1 MPDATRARDD
11 AHPYGWT
18 EAFAALPVERPPAE
32 AWSRLAAALPD
43 ATPAPR
49 AARRAG
55 AWSLAAALAI
65 AVPGAWLALSAWR
78 EAPPSV
84 QERTPANVAA
94 PVVERRIPARPSA
107 ADTPM
112 PRTAVIARPE
122 TQPPSTAPVWTPRPR
137 AGRTRSALAGA
148 VRAEVAMDAIAA
160 RAQETTPAAAAL
172 ASLRAESARLES
184 VAALARDERMA
195 SAPAMVLAADAE
207 DRIRVIDAALS
218 QGDLDTDAQ
227 IELWTRRVAT
237 LRELAGLEGTNRWLA
252 ANGESFQSAI
262 ALVD

>member
-84 QERTPANVAA
+84 QERTLANVAA

-107 ADTPM
+107 VTTPM

-122 TQPPSTAPVWTPRPR
+122 TQPPSTTPVSTPRPH
-137 AGRTRSALAGA
+137 AGRTRSALAGV
-148 VRAEVAMDAIAA
+148 VRAEVAVHATAA
-160 RAQETTPAAAAL
+160 RAQETTPAAAL